1 MINECECSRQ
11 KVLQNS
17 VRKSSV
23 LVNLPRISAPL
34 DWTPPPLVKVPN
46 YRGAPIIWHFNQLI
60 IHILFICI

>member
-1 MINECECSRQ
+1 MINECECSR
-11 KVLQNS
+11 KKALQNS

-34 DWTPPPLVKVPN
+34 DWKSKLYMWTISRVP
-46 YRGAPIIWHFNQLI
+46 PIIWHFNQLI